1 MIVQELSEKYP
12 VTQLCEVLGVPR
24 SSYYYQAA
32 ATDETKLKSE
42 IERLCGEW
50 PTYGY
55 RRISRQLQRES
66 KEVVNDKVVRRLMN
80 ELGLQIKRKARK
92 RQTTDSN
99 HACPRYPN
107 LVLELE
113 IDRPDQ
119 VWVSDITYIRLGNDF
134 VYLAIVMDVFTRVIR
149 GWHLGRSLHQ
159 ELTLTAFTKA
169 IASGHTPTIH
179 HSDQGVQYAAAD
191 YITLLTT
198 HNITI
203 SMAEVGAAW
212 QNGFAERFMRTL
224 KEEEVALSDYRDFND
239 ALNQIARFIDDV
251 YLHKRIHSALGY
263 LTPIE
268 FERHWQH
275 AR

>member
-1 MIVQELSEKYP
+1 MQELSEQYP
-12 VTQLCEVLGVPR
+12 VTQLCELLGVAR
-24 SSYYYQAA
+24 SSYYYQTAV
-32 ATDETKLKSE
+32 TDDTKLKSE

-55 RRISRQLQRES
+55 RRISKQLQRES
-66 KEVVNDKVVRRLMN
+66 KEVVNSKVVRRLMN
-80 ELGLQIKRKARK
+80 ELGLQVKRKARK

-99 HACPRYPN
+99 HDCPRYPN
-107 LVLELE
+107 RVLGLV

-134 VYLAIVMDVFTRVIR
+134 VYLAIVMDVFTRVVR

-159 ELTLTAFTKA
+159 ELTLTAFSKA
-169 IASGHTPTIH
+169 IANGHIPTIH

-191 YITLLTT
+191 YIALLTT
-198 HNITI
+198 HRITI

-224 KEEEVALSDYRDFND
+224 KEEEVDLSDYRDFND
-239 ALNQIARFIDDV
+239 ALSQIGRFIDDV

-263 LTPIE
+263 LTPTE
-268 FERHWQH
+268 FEHQWHHSR
-275 AR
+275 